1 MKQQTRLTVTCRY
14 PISKE
19 YIMLL
24 IIDQEMVEIAFTLV
38 APPGYSLELYIDASV
53 KNPPI

>member
-53 KNPPI
+53 KTPPI